1 MSIAKILGIALIAAG
16 VLGLLYGDFSFNK
29 ARHEL
34 KLGPLE
40 LSVTEKQTVP
50 VPTWASLA
58 AIGAGVALLVFGGG
72 KRG

>member
-1 MSIAKILGIALIAAG
+1 MSIAKILGVVLIAAG

-29 ARHEL
+29 ASHEL

-50 VPTWASLA
+50 VPTWASLT
-58 AIGAGVALLVFGGG
+58 AIAAGVALLVFGGG
-72 KRG
+72 KKG

>member
-1 MSIAKILGIALIAAG
+1 MSIAKILGMALIAAG

-29 ARHEL
+29 ASHEL

-58 AIGAGVALLVFGGG
+58 VIGAGVALLAFGGG
-72 KRG
+72 KKG

>member
-1 MSIAKILGIALIAAG
+1 MSIAKLLGIALIAAG

-29 ARHEL
+29 ASHEL

-50 VPTWASLA
+50 VPTWASLG
-58 AIGAGVALLVFGGG
+58 AIAAGVALLVFGGG
-72 KRG
+72 KKG

>member
-1 MSIAKILGIALIAAG
+1 MSIVKVLGIVLIAAG

-29 ARHEL
+29 ASHEL

-58 AIGAGVALLVFGGG
+58 AIGAGVALLAFGGG
-72 KRG
+72 KKG